1 MRAWP
6 SQPKGSLARRLSRTS
21 RPRPRC
27 SPPRR
32 CCSLGG
38 GAIACH
44 WSHCMPLEPSPLAGQ
59 TGCAERV
66 SAWRRGGAV
75 RGDAAQGGLSA
86 EQNRAARAARGGAA
100 RPPGTQHLSQSR
112 LTQPCL
118 FCIPPEEYRNE
129 GGSARAVRQRGSPPT
144 AGCDAAARRGA
155 QVAAL
160 GQERNLLFEGAQVGW
175 PSFDL
180 CLTFV

>member
-1 MRAWP
+1 MAIAT
-6 SQPKGSLARRLSRTS
+6 KGISGPQAEQDLEAQAALLTATQVLLSR
-21 RPRPRC
+21 R
-27 SPPRR
+27 
-32 CCSLGG
+32 
-38 GAIACH
+38 

-160 GQERNLLFEGAQVGW
+160 GQERNLLFERAQVG
-175 PSFDL
+175 
-180 CLTFV
+180 